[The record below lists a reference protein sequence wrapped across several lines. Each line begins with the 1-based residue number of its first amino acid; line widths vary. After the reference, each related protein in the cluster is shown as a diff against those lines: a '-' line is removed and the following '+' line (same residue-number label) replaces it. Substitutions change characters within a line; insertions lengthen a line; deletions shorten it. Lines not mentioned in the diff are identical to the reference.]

1 MKKSKLSPRKIFLS
15 STKMSYGRPEILYLL
30 NDLGR
35 ISNDHDLSNEY
46 VSLLHKN
53 TAAAS
58 AIIEWSFCLD
68 SLAKQ
73 LEKESFDCAIG
84 VGNLGRLIVED
95 LLARGVKMGESEV
108 FYVTRLSND
117 KWEKVGY
124 IHSPYQLPQSSLKEQ
139 VEKINKKIAKARK
152 VAIVD
157 DVTYSGGTRK
167 VLANFFNKQC
177 QFYAIDLVTLKSAIR
192 KNQYYKKWYSSFVIK
207 HDPYPTLNSRR
218 QADVM
223 NVSEYVYPSKYVG
236 KIVKGR
242 LDRNKILWNG
252 QYKIFKRYAYTASHE
267 RNEVYFGGSADLVCR
282 ATKKLQKNLKIKFR

>member
-1 MKKSKLSPRKIFLS
+1 
-15 STKMSYGRPEILYLL
+15 MSYGRPEILYLL

-35 ISNDHDLSNEY
+35 ISRDHSLSNDY
-46 VSLLHKN
+46 VRLLREN
-53 TAAAS
+53 TAANS
-58 AIIEWSFCLD
+58 DVLEWAACLD
-68 SLAKQ
+68 SLEEQ
-73 LEKESFDCAIG
+73 LKNESFDCSIG

-95 LLARGVKMGESEV
+95 LLDRKIKMGEPEV

-124 IHSPYQLPQSSLKEQ
+124 IHSPYQSPQSSLKEQ
-139 VEKINKKIAKARK
+139 VEKINKKIAQARK

-192 KNQYYKKWYSSFVIK
+192 KNRYYKKWYSSFVIK
-207 HDPYPTLNSRR
+207 HDPYPTLNSKR

-236 KIVKGR
+236 KIVKGE
-242 LDRNKILWNG
+242 LDKNKILWDG
-252 QYKIFKRYAYTASHE
+252 QYKIFKRYAYTASRE
-267 RNEVYFGGSADLVCR
+267 RNEVYFGDSADLVCR